1 MADFDVKLKK
11 LQELLAVEDECAA
24 ELGHVQEDISNVK
37 NNLTFKLDISAVIQ
51 GQLGRVYTHVGTQ
64 KKNVRQLKSGLNGII
79 KQYNRAETNICNIG
93 LSGKKMKTSAA
104 WLRNAEVHTTKKTRN
119 KWSQLKYLKKFGKAA
134 LDALG
139 KAGTYGKMGS
149 LPIAILKMIIDGDGI
164 TAKDIGAGLKG
175 MGNSIIGLCEND
187 IAKSIKELA
196 GLEKYKGIRLDNAK
210 ASWAESLR
218 YELSPVTKLETG
230 GIKIKGSKIAGWTL
244 ALVGNGFANYEE
256 YGGFTKRA
264 AAETVTETLVDI
276 GKMAALTAGI
286 AAGFAAI
293 GVSAPAVVVG
303 GTAVAASAVADIV
316 CEKITG
322 KPVTEYVS
330 DGILDLA
337 SQLGRSISGAAD
349 TAKRTVSGWLARITN
364 TGSSS
369 GYAVAT

>member
-1 MADFDVKLKK
+1 MADFDVKLTK
-11 LQELLAVEDECAA
+11 LQELLAVEDDCAA
-24 ELGHVQEDISNVK
+24 ELERIQEDISNVK
-37 NNLTFKLDISAVIQ
+37 NNLTFKLDISAAIQ

-64 KKNVRQLKSGLNGII
+64 NKGVRKLKSGLNGII
-79 KQYNRAETNICNIG
+79 KQYNRTETNICNIG
-93 LSGKKMKTSAA
+93 SIGKKTKTSAA
-104 WLRNAEVHTTKKTRN
+104 WLRNAEVHTAKKIES
-119 KWSQLKYLKKFGKAA
+119 KWSLMKYLKKIGKAA

-187 IAKSIKELA
+187 IGKSIKELA

-286 AAGFAAI
+286 AAI

-364 TGSSS
+364 TGSLS

>member
-1 MADFDVKLKK
+1 
-11 LQELLAVEDECAA
+11 
-24 ELGHVQEDISNVK
+24 
-37 NNLTFKLDISAVIQ
+37 
-51 GQLGRVYTHVGTQ
+51 
-64 KKNVRQLKSGLNGII
+64 
-79 KQYNRAETNICNIG
+79 
-93 LSGKKMKTSAA
+93 
-104 WLRNAEVHTTKKTRN
+104 
-119 KWSQLKYLKKFGKAA
+119 
-134 LDALG
+134 
-139 KAGTYGKMGS
+139 
-149 LPIAILKMIIDGDGI
+149 
-164 TAKDIGAGLKG
+164 

-187 IAKSIKELA
+187 IGKSIKELA

-286 AAGFAAI
+286 AAI

-364 TGSSS
+364 TGSLS